1 MVPHSSR
8 GDTVSETQGKNMRV
22 GWGIKTSGEAGGV
35 GSSWMCRQGR
45 AYCNLEC
52 PAERSYPICSGC
64 QGGSLLDRPVGDSY
78 GDCRDSWARR
88 RRDSTPL

>member
-35 GSSWMCRQGR
+35 GSSWMC
-45 AYCNLEC
+45 
-52 PAERSYPICSGC
+52 
-64 QGGSLLDRPVGDSY
+64 
-78 GDCRDSWARR
+78 
-88 RRDSTPL
+88 